1 MTAQFVRGVDIS
13 MLAVSAPAGARHM
26 VPGTEQVLFLL
37 SGSVC
42 GGSNGQ
48 GYSADSGDRG

>member
-13 MLAVSAPAGARHM
+13 MLAVSAPAGARHS

-37 SGSVC
+37 SGLVC